1 MGLCS
6 FSKRLF
12 LGLTLVGGGVDS
24 RDMNPRLR
32 PDPDLLG
39 VKLFIVALF
48 VLLPFFVDGEGSG
61 VMRSIDT
68 VGVTLVGTLVGLSSC
83 SLLGCP
89 YDGRLRR
96 FAPRSDPLSDEVVGL
111 PSREPCE
118 ARVGLILESACS
130 CFSDSFE
137 SLALSLAIDMAA
149 ETRCCG

>member
-6 FSKRLF
+6 VSNRLF
-12 LGLTLVGGGVDS
+12 LDLAFVGGGVDS

-32 PDPDLLG
+32 PDPVLVG
-39 VKLFIVALF
+39 VNFIVALF
-48 VLLPFFVDGEGSG
+48 VMFPFFVVGEGSG
-61 VMRSIDT
+61 VMRSIDA
-68 VGVTLVGTLVGLSSC
+68 VGVTLLGKLVGLSSW
-83 SLLGCP
+83 SLLGFP